1 MTLKGEKESHRRG
14 TDTPVFS
21 AARRKDTHRPR
32 YYETPFRRVHAL
44 RVVFPRGLAA
54 RRARDEDVRRVEGE
68 ATRGK
73 KRARE
78 KEGGRGRETH
88 VRATTMY
95 FGAALHTPRGGQC
108 PSLLRLKEGAEGREG
123 WREQG
128 RGEGRGRFA
137 VEREVGRQGG
147 GHRRGVEKNEQTSSE
162 RDGGGESCRGTSRC
176 ALSLLSPFFSL
187 PLLSSFSLSPPLSLS
202 LRLSLFLDCPSVSLH
217 DASPAAAT
225 DFLLPERFPLNVKI
239 RSSTARSLFLLFC
252 LSLSFSARLIS
263 RTHTSIIR
271 AL

>member
-1 MTLKGEKESHRRG
+1 MARTLQSFRQ
-14 TDTPVFS
+14 S
-21 AARRKDTHRPR
+21 AEGHAFWPR

-54 RRARDEDVRRVEGE
+54 RRARDEDVRRAEGE
-68 ATRGK
+68 ATREK

-162 RDGGGESCRGTSRC
+162 RMEGGE
-176 ALSLLSPFFSL
+176 L
-187 PLLSSFSLSPPLSLS
+187 PRNVPVRTLSSFPFFLSSSPLFLFSFSSSLSH
-202 LRLSLFLDCPSVSLH
+202 RLSLFLDCPSVSLH

-239 RSSTARSLFLLFC
+239 RSSTARSLFLLFS
-252 LSLSFSARLIS
+252 LPVSLSFSARLIS